1 MSNKP
6 AMEAFHPIKKC
17 QKKPAME
24 AFFPIKKYVKTQPW
38 NDFSLSKKCQKT
50 QPWKPGAR
58 LYCVMVMLASS
69 LFSGVLVAFVAQAMV
84 GWLRKWGGFSS
95 KNGGFKQQNA
105 GIHREKSGFAWFC
118 LGKKGVPLSL
128 LVNDPFPCEILPK

>member
-6 AMEAFHPIKKC
+6 AMEAFYPIKKC

-24 AFFPIKKYVKTQPW
+24 AFFPIKKYVKTQPR

-95 KNGGFKQQNA
+95 KNGGFKQQKCGNSPRKV
-105 GIHREKSGFAWFC
+105 GVCVVLS
-118 LGKKGVPLSL
+118 GKKGRTP
-128 LVNDPFPCEILPK
+128 